1 MLSWKP
7 LAVTM
12 GVAFATM
19 PAAAFVQFRA
29 RRDQVRR
36 RNNKADQLDKTAE
49 LANLRRSKRAKSRK
63 CWAS

>member
-1 MLSWKP
+1 MLSLKP
-7 LAVTM
+7 FAVTIS
-12 GVAFATM
+12 VAFATM

-29 RRDQVRR
+29 RRDQVRS

-49 LANLRRSKRAKSRK
+49 LANLRRSKRAKSRE